1 MNDLGETPKIQV
13 KAANEAGT
21 STLLSNTYF
30 QRLKASSNVC
40 NTHSVPSSP
49 SPFSKRSSPEVR
61 TKRSQRTSVTSTLS
75 EIQIQINDRREVK
88 FPNRFHKRL
97 WRWIKSKTRRKT
109 GSSCHLVVETHA
121 KRKHCCTEKFPAEI
135 SLQVLEEK
143 RLSIGGQRVPYCA
156 RGSWAD
162 ISINSG
168 VYGDR
173 RLSGSK
179 CLVPPSTQMST
190 SRDLSMESGYQSH
203 SSLSSPGTPR
213 SLSARRRSSRGIT
226 AMKLSNNKSFSVDT
240 GSSPPYYMSKE
251 RTFKNWRSED
261 HGSELPSQATSQAAT
276 TSIGVATA
284 AASLSSVQKAMER
297 RKQFSR
303 LNNVFHEVVE
313 DDGSSG
319 SDSPYYMSKE
329 RTFKNWRSEDHGSEL
344 PSQATS
350 QAATTSI
357 GVATAAASLGSVQ
370 KAMERRKQFSRLN
383 NVFHEVV
390 EDDGSSGSD
399 SPDCT
404 FEAVKQS
411 LGEWQ
416 IPHDEITFGKKI
428 VGGGRFGHDVFTGK
442 WHGDVVIHSFRT
454 NASQE
459 IRNYLSNI
467 KTLTQIRHENIVL
480 YMGASVVQDQM
491 YNIVTNPVKAE
502 SLHSY
507 LSSLNSPMDVE
518 KTLSIAK
525 QLSNAMGYLHAKNI
539 IHGRISSR
547 NVFLETK
554 VQLSLLDYAVGQP
567 NTVYS
572 SPKVL
577 THPNTVEPEV
587 FNGSEKADD
596 IFAFGTLLFELFS
609 CQLPLRCEQ
618 ENVRAAKI
626 RAGNLPE
633 SLVHVHCTDRLKR
646 LIQKCWD
653 YDEKRRPSFAQMA
666 PHFSPGSGILR
677 RHSSSEPRLDQM
689 GKTTGRDTT
698 GGPAKNTCTSIPMCV
713 GVSPPREQEEQKEE
727 EQEDRED
734 PAPSFKS

>member
-1 MNDLGETPKIQV
+1 MSDFGETPKIHV
-13 KAANEAGT
+13 ESKDRPNEAGN
-21 STLLSNTYF
+21 STFLVNTYF
-30 QRLKASSNVC
+30 QRLKASSNVY
-40 NTHSVPSSP
+40 NTHSVPNSP

-61 TKRSQRTSVTSTLS
+61 NKRSQRTSVTSTLS

-109 GSSCHLVVETHA
+109 GSSCHLMVETHA

-135 SLQVLEEK
+135 SLQVLDEK
-143 RLSIGGQRVPYCA
+143 RLSIGGQRGPLCA

-168 VYGDR
+168 HYGDR

-179 CLVPPSTQMST
+179 CLVPPSTQMSS
-190 SRDLSMESGYQSH
+190 SRDMSMESGYQSH

-261 HGSELPSQATSQAAT
+261 HGSELPSQAPSSAT
-276 TSIGVATA
+276 GTPVA
-284 AASLSSVQKAMER
+284 SMQKAIER

-303 LNNVFHEVVE
+303 LNNVFHEVIE

-319 SDSPYYMSKE
+319 SDS
-329 RTFKNWRSEDHGSEL
+329 
-344 PSQATS
+344 Q
-350 QAATTSI
+350 
-357 GVATAAASLGSVQ
+357 
-370 KAMERRKQFSRLN
+370 
-383 NVFHEVV
+383 
-390 EDDGSSGSD
+390 
-399 SPDCT
+399 DCT

-416 IPHDEITFGKKI
+416 IPHEEITFGKKI
-428 VGGGRFGHDVFTGK
+428 VSGGKFGHDVFTGK

-587 FNGSEKADD
+587 FKGSEKADD

-609 CQLPLRCEQ
+609 CQLPFRCEQ
-618 ENVRAAKI
+618 ENVKAAKI
-626 RAGNLPE
+626 RAGNLPQ

-689 GKTTGRDTT
+689 GKTIGRETSV
-698 GGPAKNTCTSIPMCV
+698 GQAKNTCTSIPLCV
-713 GVSPPREQEEQKEE
+713 GVSPPREQEEQKED
-727 EQEDRED
+727 QED